1 MAQET
6 LTKAWKA
13 RRSYQAGTQ
22 MKAWLFTILRN
33 EYRSHLR
40 RSWRQV
46 EWDEDAAEKIA
57 TPPLQ
62 QHWQSELS
70 DVRRALPCLSANQ
83 REALLLITVGA
94 LTYDQAAAVT
104 STPVGT
110 VKSRVGRAR
119 AKLVKLLD
127 GEAPRKAPSPENVHG
142 AFRAAESAREISG
155 IRPFQRYPKT
165 RAFSS
170 EIELRT
176 IRSVI
181 WTHAFKVRFDDGPF
195 FLAPS
200 PRAAFAFPY
209 P

>member
-46 EWDEDAAEKIA
+46 EWDEDAAENIA

-62 QHWQSELS
+62 QYWQSELS
-70 DVRRALPCLSANQ
+70 DVRRALPCLPANQ

-94 LTYDQAAAVT
+94 LTYEQAAAVT
-104 STPVGT
+104 SSPVGT

-127 GEAPRKAPSPENVHG
+127 DESTREAPSQEGVRGVFG
-142 AFRAAESAREISG
+142 GAESAQI
-155 IRPFQRYPKT
+155 IR
-165 RAFSS
+165 
-170 EIELRT
+170 
-176 IRSVI
+176 
-181 WTHAFKVRFDDGPF
+181 H
-195 FLAPS
+195 
-200 PRAAFAFPY
+200 
-209 P
+209 